1 MKVLR
6 VIDCLD
12 PRVGGPAVT
21 SLNSAV
27 AVTRAG
33 VRCDIAV
40 VVRPGDAE
48 TFWWREVVRR
58 CRVEGIA
65 LFSFRVLVPWLSPR
79 HYDPS
84 AELVR
89 WLLRRGRPRYDI
101 VHVETPWTGAC
112 ALASAIAAVD
122 GTPLVITPHSVFMP
136 IVLSRGGSGIRM
148 AKRASARIYGR
159 AADLFV
165 CASPLEVREARA
177 ALPNEKLTW
186 IYHAIVDERIPTVL
200 PQRPARGPSGLRVGY
215 LGRLHS
221 MKNIGML
228 IEAVGRLDS
237 RVSLVIAGRGDAALE
252 SKLRLQAERLLRGRA
267 EFIGWVSGDDKVRFL
282 AGIDVVAM
290 PSEYENFGVAAVEAM
305 AAGTPV
311 IVSDRAGVADMVRER
326 RAGQVASPSAES
338 IAEALRRYL
347 DDPEARHADANRAR
361 QAAISDT
368 SFATHGARLAS
379 EYARILTTGSYE

>member
-1 MKVLR
+1 
-6 VIDCLD
+6 
-12 PRVGGPAVT
+12 
-21 SLNSAV
+21 
-27 AVTRAG
+27 
-33 VRCDIAV
+33 
-40 VVRPGDAE
+40 
-48 TFWWREVVRR
+48 
-58 CRVEGIA
+58 
-65 LFSFRVLVPWLSPR
+65 
-79 HYDPS
+79 
-84 AELVR
+84 
-89 WLLRRGRPRYDI
+89 
-101 VHVETPWTGAC
+101 
-112 ALASAIAAVD
+112 
-122 GTPLVITPHSVFMP
+122 
-136 IVLSRGGSGIRM
+136 
-148 AKRASARIYGR
+148 
-159 AADLFV
+159 
-165 CASPLEVREARA
+165 
-177 ALPNEKLTW
+177 
-186 IYHAIVDERIPTVL
+186 
-200 PQRPARGPSGLRVGY
+200 
-215 LGRLHS
+215 

-237 RVSLVIAGRGDAALE
+237 RVSLVIAGRWDAALE

-347 DDPEARHADANRAR
+347 DDPEARHAAANRAR